1 MGSKMK
7 KIVIT
12 GGIGSGKSSVCSYLE
27 KKGYIVLY
35 ADKVAQ
41 SMTQTGGLAIED
53 IRASF
58 GEKFILPDGSLDR
71 VRMRELVYSN
81 PDSKKL
87 LEKLTTDRVEPEIQA
102 IISNIEANES
112 PSAVF
117 IEIPLVYEKN
127 AQDNYDYVWLIVSD
141 LDRRL
146 SRIIERDGITAIA
159 ARSIIDS
166 QMPDSDKQK
175 LADEVIFNC
184 GTVGEMY
191 RQIDELIVKYRIL

>member
-87 LEKLTTDRVEPEIQA
+87 LEKLTTDRVEPEIKA
-102 IISNIEANES
+102 LISNIEANES

>member
-7 KIVIT
+7 RIVIT

-27 KKGYIVLY
+27 NKGFIVLY
-35 ADKVAQ
+35 ADKVAK
-41 SMTQTGGLAIED
+41 SMTQAGGLAIED

-58 GEKFILPDGSLDR
+58 GEKFILPDGSLDIG
-71 VRMRELVYSN
+71 RMRQLVYSN

-87 LEKLTTDRVEPEIQA
+87 LEKLTTDRVEPEIKA
-102 IISNIEANES
+102 LLTSIEQNEN

-127 AQDNYDYVWLIVSD
+127 AQDNYDYVWLVVSD
-141 LDRRL
+141 LDRRI
-146 SRIIERDGITAIA
+146 SRIVERDGITATA
-159 ARSIIDS
+159 AQSIIDS

-191 RQIDELIVKYRIL
+191 RQIDELIVKYTIL